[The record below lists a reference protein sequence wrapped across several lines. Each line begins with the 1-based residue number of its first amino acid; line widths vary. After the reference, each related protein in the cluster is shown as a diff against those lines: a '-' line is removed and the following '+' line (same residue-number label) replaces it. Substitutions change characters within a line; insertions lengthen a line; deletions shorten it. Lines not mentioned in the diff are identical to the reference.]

1 MSCRGG
7 GRTTCVESLER
18 HEELVRGC
26 SLCFAG
32 GRNTLVVDVP
42 KDVRVLLSWQGA
54 GWRGQGAI

>member
-1 MSCRGG
+1 M
-7 GRTTCVESLER
+7 ESLER

-32 GRNTLVVDVP
+32 GGNTLVVDVP